1 MKPYFGL
8 KGPWLT
14 IWITVCCGTA
24 MTLFGYDQGV
34 FSKSLRLHLSPSP
47 HTSVNLGWKASC

>member
-1 MKPYFGL
+1 MQPYFGL

-14 IWITVCCGTA
+14 IWITVCCGSA

-34 FSKSLRLHLSPSP
+34 FSKSHRLRLSFPLYPSLA
-47 HTSVNLGWKASC
+47 SLG